1 MRDSD
6 EAGTARRDWPVTEPG
21 HHEAP
26 TMAELQAE
34 LDAMVGDGTLATV
47 QRPDGEVGYRL
58 VAGPDGLPRVES
70 PGVVSATEN
79 RAWPAHYRG
88 CVGGMGEPDRV
99 TIEDAA
105 GSRPLPHLVRHSPDG
120 FAWGYS
126 GSGPEDLALSLLAHA
141 TADVGLATALHQE
154 FAHDVIAG
162 LPRSDGWTLPA
173 EQVTGWARA
182 RASALDLHPMPGPDV
197 GLGLEP

>member
-1 MRDSD
+1 
-6 EAGTARRDWPVTEPG
+6 
-21 HHEAP
+21 
-26 TMAELQAE
+26 MAELQAE

-47 QRPDGEVGYRL
+47 QRPDGDVGYRL

-70 PGVVSATEN
+70 PDVVSAAEN
-79 RAWPAHYRG
+79 RASQTHYRG

-105 GSRPLPHLVRHSPDG
+105 GSRPLPHIVRHSPDG
-120 FAWGYS
+120 FAWGYP

-141 TADVGLATALHQE
+141 TADVGRATALHQE
-154 FAHDVIAG
+154 FARDVIAG

-173 EQVTGWARA
+173 EEVTGWVRA